1 MDLVLVLDS
10 SHSNTPVGWAV
21 VKKVAS
27 DLVELLDISKDGTHV
42 AVLKFST
49 KVTAFYMFDVNPSKQ
64 KTQAQIQS
72 LDFDDEWAQLDLALK
87 AINDYVFASSAG
99 GRPYVP
105 KVVVVFTDGT
115 PSGKIKIYCFM
126 SAG

>member
-27 DLVELLDISKDGTHV
+27 DLVELLDISKEGTHV

-49 KVTAFYMFDVNPSKQ
+49 KVTAFYMFDSDPSIQ
-64 KTQAQIQS
+64 KTKEQIRL
-72 LDFDDEWAQLDLALK
+72 LDFDDEWARLDLALQ
-87 AINDYVFASSAG
+87 AINDHVFASSAG
-99 GRPYVP
+99 GRPNVP
-105 KVVVVFTDGT
+105 KVVVVFADGT
-115 PSGKIKIYCFM
+115 PSGKVELNDKR
-126 SAG
+126 